1 MYPRQQK
8 RWHVYPT
15 AEDFEI
21 RVVRGILRMAWEA
34 IAVRGTFC
42 IVLAGGK
49 TPEPI
54 YRRLAAARA
63 EAEWSK
69 WQVYWGDEFCL
80 PADDPGRNSAVARR
94 AWLDDSPIPAAQ
106 IHPIPAEFGPQR
118 GAELYAEVVGG
129 VEEFDLVLLGL
140 GTDGH
145 TAALFP
151 GRDWGADPDSPDV
164 LAVTDAPGASAER
177 VSLSA
182 SRLSR
187 SREVI
192 FLATGFGKFSAVQR
206 WRCGEPLPAAAITPA
221 CGVDICV
228 TLEAFDFA

>member
-8 RWHVYPT
+8 RWHIYPT
-15 AEDFEI
+15 ATDFEN

-34 IAVRGTFC
+34 IAIRGVFH

-54 YRRLAAARA
+54 YRRLAAARE
-63 EAEWSK
+63 EAEWRQ
-69 WQVYWGDEFCL
+69 WHVYWGDEFCL
-80 PADDPGRNSAVARR
+80 PTDDPGRNSAIARR
-94 AWLDDSPIPAAQ
+94 VWLDHGPIPATQ
-106 IHPIPAEFGPQR
+106 IHPIPAERGPQT
-118 GAELYAEVVGG
+118 GAEAYAEVIAG

-151 GRDWGADPDSPDV
+151 GRDWGAGPASPDV
-164 LAVTDAPGASAER
+164 LAVTDAPGPCAER

-182 SRLSR
+182 ARLSR

-228 TLEAFDFA
+228 TLDAFDFA

>member
-21 RVVRGILRMAWEA
+21 RVVRWILRMAWESIA
-34 IAVRGTFC
+34 IRGAFH
-42 IVLAGGK
+42 IVLSGGK

-54 YRRLAAARA
+54 YRRLAAART
-63 EAEWSK
+63 EAEWGK
-69 WQVYWGDEFCL
+69 WHVYWGDEFCL
-80 PADDPGRNSAVARR
+80 PADDPVRNSVIARR
-94 AWLDDSPIPAAQ
+94 AWLDDSPIPHRQ
-106 IHPIPAEFGPQR
+106 IHPIPAELGPRR
-118 GAELYAEVVGG
+118 GAERYAEVIAG

-140 GTDGH
+140 GEDGH
-145 TAALFP
+145 TASLFP
-151 GRDWGADPDSPDV
+151 GHDWGADPDGPAV
-164 LAVTDAPGASAER
+164 LAVTGAPRPSAER
-177 VSLSA
+177 VSLGA
-182 SRLSR
+182 NRFSR
-187 SREVI
+187 SREVV

-228 TLEAFDFA
+228 TLDAFDFA